1 MAGMYLT
8 YILVHMRTTMIIND
22 ALLARAMKLTGLT
35 EKTAV
40 VHAGLEAL
48 VARAAAARLARLG
61 GSDARAEP
69 GARRRSE
76 AVSKTPTRKAR

>member
-1 MAGMYLT
+1 MYQRC
-8 YILVHMRTTMIIND
+8 ILVHMRTTMIIND

-48 VARAAAARLARLG
+48 VSRAAAARLARLG
-61 GSDARAEP
+61 GSDARAEA

-76 AVSKTPTRKAR
+76 AAATKTTARKSR

>member
-1 MAGMYLT
+1 
-8 YILVHMRTTMIIND
+8 MRTTMIIND

-48 VARAAAARLARLG
+48 VARAAAARLARLA
-61 GSDARAEP
+61 GSDPRA
-69 GARRRSE
+69 GAAIRRRSE
-76 AVSKTPTRKAR
+76 AVSTKTAARKSR